1 MRSFEDLEAE
11 KFSVLKT
18 TVGVPQFPS
27 CDKSVRN
34 YLPCKLEMTAVGIL
48 GLVDLSGCL
57 NQRKLLV
64 RK

>member
-11 KFSVLKT
+11 KIPLKT

-27 CDKSVRN
+27 CDKSVQN

-48 GLVDLSGCL
+48 GLFDLSGCL